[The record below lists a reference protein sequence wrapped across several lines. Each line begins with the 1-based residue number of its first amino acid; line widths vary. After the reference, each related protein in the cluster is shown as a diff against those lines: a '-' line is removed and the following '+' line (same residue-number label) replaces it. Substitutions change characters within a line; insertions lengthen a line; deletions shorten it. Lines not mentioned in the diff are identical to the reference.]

1 MARPGVTY
9 YDISR
14 AAEAVKARGSEP
26 TIDRVREQ
34 LGTGSKSTIAP
45 LLKQWRNNVELNI
58 EESDTGLPPD
68 LINAVKSLRDRI
80 QQASEEV
87 VEQARQD
94 YQSRIQT
101 LERTLANTQ
110 KELSE
115 ALDRERTLKQQVA
128 ELETNSRKLNG
139 ELSGLESRFTVTESE
154 RIALQARA
162 QELKEAVSELKDENR
177 AVRDHFEHYQQRMAE
192 DRQLERDQFQ
202 SQLRQLQTQVE
213 SMTRQLTCSQAEK
226 EDYRIR
232 YESAQAQTE
241 KVTYENQELR
251 HRLDSSGS
259 KIEKLE
265 SDSDS
270 KNKEIIESER
280 HIRHLTAEVQGLKE
294 QLARKSVSLESV
306 ETGLHEIREY
316 ADRLKD
322 ENKEI
327 AEEKA
332 VLQGRLVQLQASLG
346 AGK

>member
-1 MARPGVTY
+1 MPPLVH

-14 AAEAVKARGSEP
+14 AAEAVKAQGSEP

-58 EESDTGLPPD
+58 EESDTGLPSD
-68 LINAVKSLRDRI
+68 LISAVKSLRDRI

-87 VEQARQD
+87 VEQAKQD
-94 YQSRIQT
+94 YQSRVQT
-101 LERTLANTQ
+101 LERTLADTQ

-115 ALDRERTLKQQVA
+115 ALGRERTLKQQITD
-128 ELETNSRKLNG
+128 LETNSRKLSG
-139 ELSGLESRFTVTESE
+139 ELNGLESRFAVTESE
-154 RIALQARA
+154 CDALQARV
-162 QELKEAVSELKDENR
+162 QELKETISELKDENR
-177 AVRDHFEHYQQRMAE
+177 AVRDHFEHYQQRTVE

-202 SQLRQLQTQVE
+202 SQVRQLQSQVE
-213 SMTRQLTCSQAEK
+213 SLTKQLARSQAEK
-226 EDYRIR
+226 ENYRIR
-232 YESAQAQTE
+232 YESAQNQAE

-251 HRLDSSGS
+251 HTLDSFSS
-259 KIEKLE
+259 QIKKLE
-265 SDSDS
+265 SDCDI
-270 KNKEIIESER
+270 KNKEIVEFDRIIS
-280 HIRHLTAEVQGLKE
+280 HLTTEVQSLKE
-294 QLARKSVSLESV
+294 QLARKSVTLESA
-306 ETGLHEIREY
+306 EADLHESREY
-316 ADRLKD
+316 ADRLEA